1 MLDDLQQIVAHLE
14 ESLRVIKEQGEDE
27 ILRQPELL
35 EKMNQVAQSLIQVT
49 RSLQDIERSPAVNG
63 ATKLCRSEKPDL

>member
-14 ESLRVIKEQGEDE
+14 ESLRVIEEQGENE

-35 EKMNQVAQSLIQVT
+35 EKMNQVAWSLIQVT
-49 RSLQDIERSPAVNG
+49 RSLQDIERPPAINDGPSHV
-63 ATKLCRSEKPDL
+63 K